1 MRDLLLVRHGQ
12 STWNVERRFTGQAD
26 PPLSGTG
33 RRQARALAERC
44 RGEALDAVVTS
55 DLRRAHQ
62 TGEVVA
68 DTLGLAAPT
77 VVPDLR
83 ERWSEWLT
91 GRTDDEI
98 EAAHPGTLAAW
109 RTGRPVAA
117 PGPHEDFASFA
128 DRVLGGLVAAGG
140 HGARVLVVAHAGV
153 FVVLDT
159 FFGET
164 GTEVAN
170 AEGRVVRVDDRRVV
184 EVVADG
190 LSPSTRPPR

>member
-12 STWNVERRFTGQAD
+12 STWNVEHRFTGQAD
-26 PPLSGTG
+26 PPLSEAG
-33 RRQARALAERC
+33 RRQARALAARC
-44 RGEALDAVVTS
+44 RAESLDAVVTS

-68 DTLGLAAPT
+68 DALALAAPT
-77 VVPDLR
+77 VVPELR

-117 PGPHEDFASFA
+117 PGPHEDFARFA
-128 DRVLGGLVAAGG
+128 DRVLEGLVAAGR

-159 FFGET
+159 LFGEA

-170 AEGRVVRVDDRRVV
+170 AEGRVVRVDDRQVV

-190 LSPSTRPPR
+190 ISPSTRPPR